1 MKSGVLGAIGAAVLG
16 LGALPAANAAY
27 VITISGGTTI
37 AIPGG
42 SAANDVL
49 GSGFFMQNMLAGT
62 GAALATTGPGKLE
75 YFYIGAESGWSNTL
89 QVAGGTPVS
98 HTENNGY
105 LNDGIAEI
113 VINSFGGGAV
123 PMAFSSAG
131 APSPQP
137 LVDPTSGTAS
147 RSIAL
152 AYLSRTNCAQGA
164 WAACISASQTNTI
177 LFALDDSG
185 AGPND
190 NHDDYVGY
198 LVFTPD
204 ADSSEVPLPAAAW
217 LLLSGLGGLLGV
229 SRRKRA

>member
-1 MKSGVLGAIGAAVLG
+1 
-16 LGALPAANAAY
+16 
-27 VITISGGTTI
+27 
-37 AIPGG
+37 
-42 SAANDVL
+42 
-49 GSGFFMQNMLAGT
+49 MQNMLAGT

-75 YFYIGAESGWSNTL
+75 FFYIGAESGWSNTL
-89 QVAGGTPVS
+89 QVTGGTPVS
-98 HTENNGY
+98 HTEPNLY
-105 LNDGIAEI
+105 QNDGIAEI
-113 VINSFGGGAV
+113 VINSFAGGAV

-137 LVDPTSGTAS
+137 LVGPTNGTAD
-147 RSIAL
+147 RSIAM